1 MNIWPNLR
9 VYHESNT
16 DLKRFEITLK
26 NNNHPFTVNELGW
39 NNILSFRKRKLE
51 RSNLWQEPPFEY
63 TICEIF
69 IIAERTDRYTKSP
82 LMDVC
87 AVTPAHLVL
96 DKEQTNEGKKADSF
110 YSKMQARIENANLDY
125 NPPPPNLNH
134 VTASQFVK
142 ATNPNFH
149 EKVIDRDNGDHSQI
163 SRLRGKV
170 GSQPTNQQFLIKTE
184 CDPSHY
190 FELASSSFLSF
201 RHKYYK
207 LSDTQ
212 SSFYCPELKCNS
224 SEVGNCPHRFL
235 NDIALFRINHKLAFE
250 FYQMIEENNKKCL
263 SENSDATGD
272 SQNRQISA
280 ELKHINTE
288 EDLRL
293 LSGKNIMIK
302 GMKGKIIYK
311 RLRIQ
316 PGQEYG
322 LHITF
327 TLIPT
332 ADLNNP
338 AYVILFYLLALILL
352 NYLPCLITYYKG
364 KSSKTAKADKK
375 FSVHKK

>member
-1 MNIWPNLR
+1 MNIERNLR

-63 TICEIF
+63 AICEIF

-87 AVTPAHLVL
+87 AVAPAHLVL
-96 DKEQTNEGKKADSF
+96 DKKQTNEGKKADSF
-110 YSKMQARIENANLDY
+110 YSKKQARIEIADLDY
-125 NPPPPNLNH
+125 NRPPPDLNH
-134 VTASQFVK
+134 VTTRQFVNPTNPRVPRD
-142 ATNPNFH
+142 TNPNFQ
-149 EKVIDRDNGDHSQI
+149 ENEIDSDNGDYSQI

-170 GSQPTNQQFLIKTE
+170 RSQPANQQFLIKTE
-184 CDPSHY
+184 CDPSHH

-212 SSFYCPELKCNS
+212 SSFCCPELKCDL

-235 NDIALFRINHKLAFE
+235 NDIALFRINHKLALY
-250 FYQMIEENNKKCL
+250 FYKMIEENNKKCL

-272 SQNRQISA
+272 SQHRQISA

-311 RLRIQ
+311 SLRSP
-316 PGQEYG
+316 PGQKYG

-327 TLIPT
+327 TLRPT

-338 AYVILFYLLALILL
+338 AYVILFYSLAPILL
-352 NYLPCLITYYKG
+352 NALPCLITYYYKRQSLFG
-364 KSSKTAKADKK
+364 EM
-375 FSVHKK
+375 